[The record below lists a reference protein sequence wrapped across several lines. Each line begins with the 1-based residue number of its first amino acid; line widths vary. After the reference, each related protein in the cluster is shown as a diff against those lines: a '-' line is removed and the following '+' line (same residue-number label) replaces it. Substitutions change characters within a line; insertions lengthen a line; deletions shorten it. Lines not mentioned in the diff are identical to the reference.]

1 MLMNSRIL
9 NRKYI
14 SPYLVPFIL
23 ILACILHDKTEI
35 NSSINSML
43 IERLLFA
50 ISLSVISISVIYYS
64 KYLFY
69 KLLNIFLLLSFF
81 ALLISVVNK
90 YYILD
95 NIVFLNIE
103 HLSILII
110 ILVILYDKR
119 K

>member
-43 IERLLFA
+43 IQRLLFA

-69 KLLNIFLLLSFF
+69 KLLNIFLILSFF
-81 ALLISVVNK
+81 AFVISFVNK
-90 YYILD
+90 YYIL
-95 NIVFLNIE
+95 NNTNFLEIE
-103 HLSILII
+103 YLANFII

>member
-95 NIVFLNIE
+95 NIAFLNIE